1 MAGEE
6 AHGMARVHDQGLVP
20 LHEGEVV
27 HGQQEL
33 YPIGEHLTIP
43 SVGHQLVWKLQAT
56 FIKRWREERDGGW
69 CGCGWMV
76 WVWVDGVGVGGWCG
90 WRCGAAL
97 DAGGI
102 RERVWS
108 CRYLGNLGVQVVHD
122 HVHDCSRV
130 LAFGGVQVDWVRPV
144 GQYEHTCIKTV
155 Q

>member
-1 MAGEE
+1 M
-6 AHGMARVHDQGLVP
+6 
-20 LHEGEVV
+20 

-56 FIKRWREERDGGW
+56 FIKRWREERG
-69 CGCGWMV
+69 ME
-76 WVWVDGVGVGGWCG
+76 DGVGVGGWCG
-90 WRCGAAL
+90 CGWRCGAVL
-97 DAGGI
+97 EGMNAGGI

-130 LAFGGVQVDWVRPV
+130 LAFGGVQVYWVRPG
-144 GQYEHTCIKTV
+144 GQ
-155 Q
+155 